1 MVKIIKLKAKT
12 KLGSQK
18 LKNHG
23 DTWSVL
29 SESTKYMVA
38 KSMTSNLER
47 LMQIPADEHFEIVS
61 VSDIG

>member
-1 MVKIIKLKAKT
+1 MVKIITLKGKT

-29 SESTKYMVA
+29 SEDDKYLVA
-38 KSMTSNLER
+38 RSMTSNLER
-47 LMQIPADEHFEIVS
+47 LMQKPADEHFEVVKDNKIA
-61 VSDIG
+61 